1 MSYLKK
7 KSILNFTSLKLA
19 FHVFAIY
26 FFSEYSIK
34 LKFGQNEALQG
45 GNKSDR
51 HFFEIL
57 IFFKMAAIFMPKY
70 VKTAVGKLKVRKG
83 KS

>member
-1 MSYLKK
+1 MSR
-7 KSILNFTSLKLA
+7 KLA

-26 FFSEYSIK
+26 LLSEYAIK
-34 LKFGQNEALQG
+34 LKFGQNEAIQG

-57 IFFKMAAIFMPKY
+57 IFFKMAAIFGPKM
-70 VKTAVGKLKVRKG
+70 AVFTYIAIF
-83 KS
+83 